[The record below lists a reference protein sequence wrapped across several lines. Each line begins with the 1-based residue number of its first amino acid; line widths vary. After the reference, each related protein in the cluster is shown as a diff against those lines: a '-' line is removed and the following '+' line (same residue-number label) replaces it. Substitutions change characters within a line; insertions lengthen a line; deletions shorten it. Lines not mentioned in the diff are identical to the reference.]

1 MAASSRDRAA
11 GTLENPMTALSGR
24 NEPCWIGTARKAH
37 FPSQIGLLDCDVVIV
52 GAGIVGLTAALSLCE
67 AGKSVVVLEARRVGG
82 QVTGRSTAKIT
93 TQHSLIYRH
102 LIDTVGQDTAM
113 LYAEANREAVERIRL
128 WIETLGITCDYERK
142 AAYAYSC
149 DPQRL
154 DEIRREAEAARIL
167 GFDARVLDQAPL
179 PFPTAGALCFPD
191 QAQFNPA
198 SYLVALAK
206 AVEVRGGQIFEQ
218 SRATSFDQDNGWR
231 VGTQHGTVRA
241 AQVVIA
247 TNMTV
252 KSPVGYANRTQARSH
267 VAMALRLEDP
277 TVIDG
282 MFISIDDP
290 THSIRTGR
298 DQDGLLLI
306 TLGPR
311 FNTGQDGDVA
321 QRFRDLE
328 QWTRTNI
335 PAREVAWRW
344 CNEDYDTADR
354 MPYVGQPDPKK
365 ASGFYVATGFNGWGI
380 SNGTAA
386 GLQIAAEIAAG
397 SRPWGKLYDP
407 IRPAP
412 EDFHQSGDTQS
423 LVEEVAQIASG
434 EGGVIARGDEKIAV
448 WRDDQGGLH
457 ALSASCTH
465 KGCTVTWN
473 NADRTWDCPC
483 HGSMF
488 EADGTVIH
496 GPAREPLPPRTL

>member
-1 MAASSRDRAA
+1 MVLLP
-11 GTLENPMTALSGR
+11 GH
-24 NEPCWIGTARKAH
+24 NESCWIASAPKTD
-37 FPSQIGLLDCDVVIV
+37 FPSLTGLHECDAVVV
-52 GAGIVGLTAALSLCE
+52 GARIVGLTAALTLCE
-67 AGKSVVVLEARRVGG
+67 AGKSVVVLEARRVGM

-93 TQHSLIYRH
+93 TQHSLIYRY
-102 LIDTVGQDTAM
+102 LIDAGGQDIAAA
-113 LYAEANREAVERIRL
+113 YADANRAAVERIRT
-128 WIETLGITCDYERK
+128 WIETLGIACDYERK
-142 AAYAYSC
+142 PAYAYTC
-149 DPQRL
+149 DPQRVVS
-154 DEIRREAEAARIL
+154 IREEAEAARIL
-167 GFDARVLDQAPL
+167 GFDAQILDRAPL

-206 AVEVRGGQIFEQ
+206 AVEARGGRIYEQ
-218 SRATSFDQDNGWR
+218 SRARSFDQRDGWSI
-231 VGTQHGTVRA
+231 GTDQGSVKA
-241 AQVVIA
+241 EQVVIA

-252 KSPVGYANRTQARSH
+252 KSPVGYANRTQPRSH
-267 VAMALRLEDP
+267 VAMAFRLEDP
-277 TVIDG
+277 AVVDG

-298 DQDGLLLI
+298 DQDGTLLI

-311 FNTGQDGDVA
+311 FNTGQDGNVA

-328 QWTRTNI
+328 QWTRAHL
-335 PAREVAWRW
+335 PAGEVAWRW

-365 ASGFYVATGFNGWGI
+365 APGFFVAAGFNAWGI

-386 GLQIAAEIAAG
+386 GLLIAAEIATG
-397 SRPWGKLYDP
+397 SRPWGSLYDP
-407 IRPAP
+407 TRPAP
-412 EDFHQSGDTQS
+412 KDFHQSGDTQS
-423 LVEEVAQIASG
+423 LIEDVAQIAPG
-434 EGGVIARGDEKIAV
+434 EGGVIVRGDEKIAV
-448 WRDDQGGLH
+448 WRDDNGHLH

-488 EADGTVIH
+488 EANGTVVH
-496 GPAREPLPPRTL
+496 GPAREPLPPRSL

>member
-1 MAASSRDRAA
+1 MVPLA
-11 GTLENPMTALSGR
+11 GR
-24 NEPCWIGTARKAH
+24 NESCWISAASKISS
-37 FPSQIGLLDCDVVIV
+37 PSLNGPLDCDVVIV

-67 AGKSVVVLEARRVGG
+67 AGKSVVVLEARRVGT

-102 LIDTVGQDTAM
+102 LIDTAGQDIAM
-113 LYAEANREAVERIRL
+113 LYAEANRTAVERIRT
-128 WIETLGITCDYERK
+128 WVETLGIDCDYERK
-142 AAYAYSC
+142 PAYAYTC
-149 DPQRL
+149 DPQRV
-154 DEIRREAEAARIL
+154 DIIREEAEAARIL
-167 GFDARVLDQAPL
+167 DFEAEVLDRAPL

-191 QAQFNPA
+191 QAQFNPV
-198 SYLVALAK
+198 SYLVELAK
-206 AVEVRGGQIFEQ
+206 TVEARGGRIFEQ
-218 SRATSFDQDNGWR
+218 SRATSFDQEDGWR
-231 VGTQHGTVRA
+231 VGTAHGTVRA

-252 KSPVGYANRTQARSH
+252 KSPVGYANRTQPRSH
-267 VAMALRLEDP
+267 VAMAFRLGDP
-277 TVIDG
+277 ASING

-298 DQDGLLLI
+298 DQDGPLLI

-321 QRFRDLE
+321 RRFRDLE
-328 QWTRTNI
+328 QWTQTHL
-335 PAREVAWRW
+335 PVREAVWRW

-365 ASGFYVATGFNGWGI
+365 ASGFYVATGFNAWGI

-386 GLQIAAEIAAG
+386 GLLIASEIATG
-397 SRPWGKLYDP
+397 SRLWGNLYDP
-407 IRPAP
+407 TRPAP
-412 EDFHQSGDTQS
+412 EGFHQSGDTQS
-423 LVEEVAQIASG
+423 LVADVAEIAPG
-434 EGGVIARGDEKIAV
+434 EGGVITRGNEKIAV
-448 WRDDQGGLH
+448 WRDDHGDLH

-488 EADGTVIH
+488 EADGTVVH
-496 GPAREPLPPRTL
+496 GPAREPLPPRSI

>member
-1 MAASSRDRAA
+1 MVS
-11 GTLENPMTALSGR
+11 LPGR
-24 NEPCWIGTARKAH
+24 NESCWIATAPTMN
-37 FPSQIGLLDCDVVIV
+37 FPDLTSLHECDVVIV

-102 LIDTVGQDTAM
+102 LIDTAGQDIAM
-113 LYAEANREAVERIRL
+113 LYAEANRTAVERIRT
-128 WIETLGITCDYERK
+128 WIETLGIDCDYERK
-142 AAYAYSC
+142 PAYAYTC

-154 DEIRREAEAARIL
+154 DTIREEAEAARIL
-167 GFDARVLDQAPL
+167 DFEAEILDRAPL
-179 PFPTAGALCFPD
+179 PFATAAALCFPD

-198 SYLVALAK
+198 SYLVALAN
-206 AVEVRGGQIFEQ
+206 AVEARGGRIFEQ
-218 SRATSFDQDNGWR
+218 SRAKSFDQDNGWR
-231 VGTQHGTVRA
+231 IGTDQGAVRA
-241 AQVVIA
+241 KQVVIA

-252 KSPVGYANRTQARSH
+252 KSPVGYANRTQPRSH
-267 VAMALRLEDP
+267 VAMAFRLENQAA
-277 TVIDG
+277 VDG

-298 DQDGLLLI
+298 DQDGPLLI
-306 TLGPR
+306 ALGPR

-328 QWTRTNI
+328 QWTRTHL
-335 PAREVAWRW
+335 PVSEAVWRW

-386 GLQIAAEIAAG
+386 GLLIAFEISTG
-397 SRPWGKLYDP
+397 SRLWGNLYDP
-407 IRPAP
+407 SRLAP
-412 EDFHQSGDTQS
+412 KDFHQSGDTQS
-423 LVEEVAQIASG
+423 FVDDVARIAPG
-434 EGGVIARGDEKIAV
+434 AGGVIIRGDEKIAV
-448 WRDDQGGLH
+448 WRDDNGDLH

-488 EADGTVIH
+488 ETDGTVIH
-496 GPAREPLPPRTL
+496 GPAREPLPPRSI